1 MPRPAVSRSVAAA
14 RLAVTALLIAAPAA
28 VPTAGTAS
36 ADQGDGLRQ
45 ITDAQGRALLLHGMN
60 TAGSAKGPSGLPW
73 IERRNVAAERQ
84 KLGSNVVRY
93 IVQWKNVEPS
103 PGRYDDRYLDEV
115 AQRVAWYREQ
125 GINVVLDMHQD
136 IYGPSACKGAGNGA
150 PAWATITDGLPC
162 TPQSPWV
169 LTYLQPAV
177 LRAYDNFWNTTG
189 RHPELMRHYVAMWK
203 HVAARFA
210 NDPAVLGYDLMNEP
224 FGGTKQFGFFEAP
237 VLTPFYQ
244 RIVTA
249 IRQVDRNRWIFL
261 EPQAL
266 GVNEGLGTS
275 LGQIRDPRA
284 RAALTKLLGQRD
296 RLAGTGLTRL
306 TDPSSRLVLAAHFY
320 PGGVDIGGGYTGMLK
335 TLVQAEFVLWRQ
347 NMTDAARRLNTPL
360 WIGEIGAMAFN
371 QPGAADYTRDW
382 LSMADDLRVGWAY
395 WSNDPQADG
404 SSETFAPLDRNGD
417 LTEVGKVVARPF
429 ARAVAGTPT
438 KTSYTSGTFTLTWR
452 TRPGT
457 SGPTEIWLP
466 PTVYPGTPK
475 VTASDHTRRW
485 DPTNHVLS
493 IWNTSATT
501 THTVTI
507 TPS

>member
-1 MPRPAVSRSVAAA
+1 MPRSALAA
-14 RLAVTALLIAAPAA
+14 RLAVVALLISASSVVSP
-28 VPTAGTAS
+28 PESAS
-36 ADQGDGLRQ
+36 ADQGDGLRP
-45 ITDAQGRALLLHGMN
+45 ITDAQGRTLILRGLN

-73 IERRNVAAERQ
+73 IERRNVVGERQ

-93 IVQWKNVEPS
+93 LVQWKNVEPS
-103 PGRYDDRYLDEV
+103 PGRYDDRYLDAV

-136 IYGPSACKGAGNGA
+136 IYGPAACEGSGNGA
-150 PAWATITDGLPC
+150 PAWATFTDGLPC
-162 TPQSPWV
+162 TPQNPWV

-177 LRAYDNFWNTTG
+177 LRAYDNFWNNTG
-189 RHPELMRHYVAMWK
+189 KHPELMRHYAAMWK

-210 NDPAVLGYDLMNEP
+210 EDPAVLGYDLMNEP
-224 FGGTKQFGFFEAP
+224 FGGTRQFGFFEGP

-249 IRQVDRNRWIFL
+249 IRQVDRQKWVFV

-266 GVNEGLGTS
+266 GVNEGLGTA

-284 RAALTKLLGQRD
+284 RAALGRLVGQRD
-296 RLAGTGLTRL
+296 RLTATGLARL
-306 TDPSSRLVLAAHFY
+306 SDPSSRLVLTAHFY
-320 PGGVDIGGGYTGMLK
+320 PGGVDIGGGYTGLLK
-335 TLVQAEFVLWRQ
+335 SLVQAEFVLWRK
-347 NMTDAARRLNTPL
+347 NMTEAARRLNTPL
-360 WIGEIGAMAFN
+360 WVGEIGAMAFD

-382 LSMADDLRVGWAY
+382 LSMADQLRIGWAY

-404 SSETFAPLDRNGD
+404 STETIAPLDRTGD
-417 LTEVGKVVARPF
+417 LTEVGKIVARPF
-429 ARAVAGTPT
+429 PRAVAGTPT
-438 KTSYTSGTFTLTWR
+438 KIAYNSGTFTLTWR

-466 PTVYPGTPK
+466 ATVYPGTPK
-475 VTASDHTRRW
+475 VTASDRAHRW
-485 DPTNHVLS
+485 DPARRVLS
-493 IWNTSATT
+493 VWNDPAHA
-501 THTVTI
+501 THTVTV